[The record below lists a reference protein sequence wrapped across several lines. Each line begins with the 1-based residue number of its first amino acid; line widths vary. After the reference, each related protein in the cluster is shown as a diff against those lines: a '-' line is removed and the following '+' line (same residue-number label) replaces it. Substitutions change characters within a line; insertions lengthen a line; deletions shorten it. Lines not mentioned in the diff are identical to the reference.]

1 TADCLDVADDL
12 GDLIHALH
20 DQVADQDAAWA
31 SSAQRV
37 VVDQTLSIGNDLLD
51 GGAGN
56 DNLTGDD
63 RTAIATALTVTGGQL
78 DSLAALV
85 AGFDHIEAELERTG
99 DDLIAVEHHLRDE
112 IGWVEHGHTLR
123 PSLIRHVDQLS
134 LGNDTLTGGEGNDLL
149 VGDQQV
155 HLAPTVTVVA
165 GATRPAGPDD
175 RWQADDW
182 IDGDQHHHRPW
193 HADFWRAHDHD
204 ARVSGAGDL
213 VLLGGDTLDGGAG
226 DDGLYGDSLALDA
239 PAVVVEGRVSSLDVD
254 WVTHEAQQVLT
265 ELTELGG
272 HRTHHGWFQHYLEIP
287 PDGYQVTGGGDL
299 LTGGDGSDLLFG
311 QADWDTLDGGA
322 GADWLVGGHGKD
334 TLYTGVN
341 RKEDKL
347 YTGENDSQALRETLH
362 SRLIDWAGQ
371 YQGFGNSPGLGFPS
385 PWAQPFALQI
395 AEHSKD
401 ADAVFVLLPYPMR
414 EGC

>member
-1 TADCLDVADDL
+1 
-12 GDLIHALH
+12 
-20 DQVADQDAAWA
+20 
-31 SSAQRV
+31 
-37 VVDQTLSIGNDLLD
+37 
-51 GGAGN
+51 
-56 DNLTGDD
+56 
-63 RTAIATALTVTGGQL
+63 
-78 DSLAALV
+78 
-85 AGFDHIEAELERTG
+85 DHIEAELERTG

-123 PSLIRHVDQLS
+123 PSLIRHVDQLW

-226 DDGLYGDSLALDA
+226 DDVLYGDSLALDA
-239 PAVVVEGRVSSLDVD
+239 PAVVVEGSVSSLDVD

-272 HRTHHGWFQHYLEIP
+272 HRTHHGWFHHADIP

-322 GADWLVGGHGKD
+322 GADWLVGGRGKD
-334 TLYTGVN
+334 TLYSGVT

-347 YTGENDSQALRETLH
+347 YAGENDSKALRETLH
-362 SRLIDWAGQ
+362 SRLIDWSGQ
-371 YQGFGNSPGLGFPS
+371 YQGFGNSRGLGFPS
-385 PWAQPFALQI
+385 PWAQPFELQI

-401 ADAVFVLLPYPMR
+401 ADAVFVLLPYPLR